1 MTGFILTVIGTGIA
15 LYATALLYSGISFGP
30 DVKPLSILIVAAIFG
45 VANTVIKPVLKVL
58 SLPLTLLTFGMFG
71 LLVNGG
77 LLLALAFVSE
87 KLGLDFTVGGF
98 PPTFGLD
105 AIIAAVVGGVILS
118 LVSTAIG
125 FLPFVK
131 TSR

>member
-1 MTGFILTVIGTGIA
+1 MIGFILTAVGTGVA
-15 LYATALLYSGISFGP
+15 LYVTALLYSGISFGA

-45 VANTVIKPVLKVL
+45 LANTVIKPIVKAL
-58 SLPLTLLTFGMFG
+58 SLPLTILTFGMFG
-71 LLVNGG
+71 LLVNGA

-87 KLGLDFTVGGF
+87 KLKLDFTVGGF
-98 PPTFGLD
+98 PPKFGLD

-118 LVSTAIG
+118 VVSTAIG

>member
-1 MTGFILTVIGTGIA
+1 MTGFILTVIGTGVA
-15 LYATALLYSGISFGP
+15 LYATALLYNGISFGP

-77 LLLALAFVSE
+77 LLLVLAFVSD

-98 PPTFGLD
+98 PPKFGLD
-105 AIIAAVVGGVILS
+105 AIIAAVVGGIVLS

>member
-1 MTGFILTVIGTGIA
+1 MIGFILTVIGTGIA
-15 LYATALLYSGISFGP
+15 LYATALIYSGISFGT
-30 DVKPLSILIVAAIFG
+30 DVKPLSIVIVAAIFG
-45 VANTVIKPVLKVL
+45 AANAVIKPILNIL
-58 SLPLTLLTFGMFG
+58 SLPLTILTFGMFG

-77 LLLALAFVSE
+77 LLLAMAFVSD

-98 PPTFGLD
+98 PPKFGLD
-105 AIIAAVVGGVILS
+105 AIIAAIVGGVVLS
-118 LVSTAIG
+118 LVSTVIG

>member
-1 MTGFILTVIGTGIA
+1 MIGFIITAVGTGVA
-15 LYATALLYSGISFGP
+15 LYVTALLYSGISFGA

-45 VANTVIKPVLKVL
+45 LANTVIKPIVKAL
-58 SLPLTLLTFGMFG
+58 SLPLTILTFGMFG
-71 LLVNGG
+71 LLVNGA

-87 KLGLDFTVGGF
+87 KLKLDFTVGGF
-98 PPTFGLD
+98 PPKFGLD

-118 LVSTAIG
+118 VVSTAIG